1 MRVSL
6 IFLVA
11 AAGSAPAAGQSTTQT
26 PPAAAGQ
33 PTDDP
38 ALADLAA
45 FEAWLGAYKT
55 GAFRMV
61 KDGETDLEAIAAV
74 EKVMAALARFDDLTA
89 GRKLFEAAWVS
100 PVQGGEATATER
112 MDFYRETQ
120 PWRVHDLARRHLA
133 ALTTPEI
140 ETFLIERVNL
150 AGRDFAQQSIE
161 ERTAAMRA
169 LGERKSLRG
178 LLTILKAAK
187 RFPGPD
193 RVRAINVLSQ
203 YATLETVPSFL
214 GLLDDKEPN
223 ARIAAL
229 NGLARALQPHTDE
242 TVHAQVE
249 PPVAKARD
257 AAVAAIRPLLLNDK
271 VWQVRAAAREAL
283 VGLRSKSSIPVLI
296 DGLDAELKRT
306 KDPWSLDVRLHD
318 ALERMTG
325 VEMPPGKVD
334 GWRDFWRKEGRAFE
348 YVRAQDKRQAQL
360 VARAQENARYRSFF
374 KLSLDSDRVLFVVD
388 LSGSMREPVSSKD
401 TAAGNATATKHKL
414 VMDELKKI
422 VMAIPDG
429 GGFNLVAFSD
439 RVQIWRASEM
449 GKPMLVKIDDRAR
462 DELLGTFLDSLQ
474 PNGPT
479 NLYAALDAALDFAG
493 SGVSDKY
500 YDVGFD
506 TMYVLSDGAP
516 SYGEVTDRD
525 EILKRVRETNALR
538 RITINCVTFGDKN
551 ETEFLAKLAEE
562 NGGRHVHI
570 E

>member
-1 MRVSL
+1 MHHAL
-6 IFLVA
+6 GLVLLA
-11 AAGSAPAAGQSTTQT
+11 AATTAAPTQRADSSPDQTQEDAA
-26 PPAAAGQ
+26 
-33 PTDDP
+33 
-38 ALADLAA
+38 LVDLTA
-45 FEAWLGAYKT
+45 FETWLTNYKA
-55 GAFRMV
+55 GGFRLV
-61 KDGETDLEAIAAV
+61 RDGETDLEAVAAV
-74 EKVMAALARFDDLTA
+74 ENVMANLARFGNLTA
-89 GRKLFEAAWVS
+89 ARKLFDAAWVM
-100 PVQGGEATATER
+100 PEQPGKATATER

-120 PWRVHDLARRHLA
+120 PWRVHDLARKHLA
-133 ALTTPEI
+133 ALTAPAVEA
-140 ETFLIERVNL
+140 FLIERVNL
-150 AGRDFAQQSIE
+150 AGREFAQQSID

-169 LGERKSLRG
+169 LGERGSLRG

-187 RFPGPD
+187 KFPGPD

-214 GLLDDKEPN
+214 SLLDDKEPN
-223 ARIAAL
+223 GRIAAL

-242 TVHAQVE
+242 TVHQQVPTETAQL
-249 PPVAKARD
+249 RD
-257 AAVAAIRPLLLNDK
+257 AAINAIKPLVLSDK

-283 VGLRSKSSIPVLI
+283 VGLRCKHSIPVLI
-296 DGLDAELKRT
+296 DALDGELKRT

-325 VEMPPGKVD
+325 MEIPQGKVAP
-334 GWRDFWRKEGRAFE
+334 WRDLWQKEGRTFE
-348 YVRAQDKRQAQL
+348 YVRAQDKRQAEQ
-360 VARAQENARYRSFF
+360 VKRAQENARYRSFF

-388 LSGSMREPVSSKD
+388 LSGSMLEPASTKE
-401 TAAGNATATKHKL
+401 TAAGNAVTTKHKL

-439 RVQIWRASEM
+439 RVQVWRASEL
-449 GKPMLVKIDDRAR
+449 GRPMLVKLDDRAR

-474 PNGPT
+474 PSGPT
-479 NLYAALDAALDFAG
+479 NLYGALDTALDFAG
-493 SGVSDKY
+493 SGISDKY

-506 TMYVLSDGAP
+506 TLYVLSDGAP

-525 EILKRVRETNALR
+525 EILRRVRETNRLR

-551 ETEFLAKLAEE
+551 ETEFLKKLAEE

>member
-1 MRVSL
+1 MRPSL
-6 IFLVA
+6 SLTILLALA
-11 AAGSAPAAGQSTTQT
+11 APGSAQRTT
-26 PPAAAGQ
+26 PPAGTATAQ
-33 PTDDP
+33 PGEDP
-38 ALADLAA
+38 ALADLTA
-45 FEAWLGAYKT
+45 FEAWLAAYKT
-55 GAFRMV
+55 GGFRMV
-61 KDGETDLEAIAAV
+61 KDGETDLEAVAAV
-74 EKVMAALARFDDLTA
+74 DKVMADLARFDNLTA
-89 GRKLFEAAWVS
+89 ARKLFEAAWVA
-100 PVQGGEATATER
+100 PAQPGEATATER

-120 PWRVHDLARRHLA
+120 PWRVHDLARKYLA
-133 ALTTPEI
+133 GLTGPEV
-140 ETFLIERVNL
+140 ETFLIDRVNL

-178 LLTILKAAK
+178 LLTILKAARK
-187 RFPGPD
+187 FPAPD
-193 RVRAINVLSQ
+193 RVRAVNVLSQ

-242 TVHAQVE
+242 TAHAQIDVD
-249 PPVAKARD
+249 VAKLRD
-257 AAVAAIRPLLLNDK
+257 AAIAAVKPLLLSDK

-283 VGLRSKSSIPVLI
+283 VGLRSKQSIPVLI

-325 VEMPPGKVD
+325 VAMPPGKVD

-360 VARAQENARYRSFF
+360 VLRAQENARYKSFF

-388 LSGSMREPVSSKD
+388 LSGSMLEPVSSKE
-401 TAAGNATATKHKL
+401 TAAGNSVTTKHKL
-414 VMDELKKI
+414 VMSELKKI

-439 RVQIWRASEM
+439 RVQIWRASEL
-449 GKPMLVKIDDRAR
+449 GRPMLVKLDDRAR

-474 PNGPT
+474 PSGPT

-493 SGVSDKY
+493 SGVTDKN

-506 TMYVLSDGAP
+506 TLYVLSDGAP

-525 EILKRVRETNALR
+525 EILKRVRETNSLR

-551 ETEFLAKLAEE
+551 ETEFLKKLAEE